1 MTVPIIEGDLLESD
15 AQYIIHQTN
24 CVSHG
29 ASGLAYFLFDKFPY
43 ADVYAERK
51 RDNIWHKPGNI
62 YIRGGNGDRL
72 VINAMG
78 QFMPGG
84 PGGETQLTAGVMVS
98 DTPEQRINYFL
109 SCMSHLI
116 NRHEEENLESIDF
129 PWRIGCGLGNGDW
142 DYYRKIINS
151 FAKKVP
157 QAQVRIIKRPE
168 DE

>member
-1 MTVPIIEGDLLESD
+1 MTVPVIEGDLLESD

-78 QFMPGG
+78 QFMPGNPSG
-84 PGGETQLTAGVMVS
+84 TVQLTGGVEVS
-98 DTPEQRINYFL
+98 DTPDMRIHYFL
-109 SCMSHLI
+109 SCMSHVMKADD
-116 NRHEEENLESIDF
+116 LESIDF
-129 PWRIGCGLGNGDW
+129 PYRIGCGIAGGDW
-142 DYYRKIINS
+142 VYYRKVINS

-157 QAQVRIIKRPE
+157 HATVRIIKRPE
-168 DE
+168 DD